1 MFFGAFEISPIQF
14 IVDKLARQDEGVG
27 AETLDGQTVAKS
39 PPVNIHI
46 IGGPSEKVLESP
58 VRNVRLN
65 KGPPPKR
72 QKLSEEEK
80 SLRKFACHICFSQFK
95 EVCRLLLLFV

>member
-1 MFFGAFEISPIQF
+1 MFEISPVQF
-14 IVDKLARQDEGVG
+14 IVDQLARQGEGVE

-39 PPVNIHI
+39 PPVNVHI

-95 EVCRLLLLFV
+95 EVWRLLLLLV